1 MQTVLRFVGLPAA
14 GLTSPSEAV
23 RTPLPWRQLNGS
35 EPFAKLIPC
44 ATLRRLALF
53 FNRPNAELYRVM
65 NDTEH
70 GRGTADPLEP
80 PFPPF
85 DEASFFSKNMFHKCI
100 SGKWQA
106 RRNRADAAR
115 KHTAKHRNAAPTRAL
130 PAAMRRNHTQNT
142 RRSAPSLCVEPG
154 VLNVGVERSRHL
166 DSRKHFI
173 IIHERCKTPCARH
186 LEQQRKG

>member
-1 MQTVLRFVGLPAA
+1 VQTVLRFVGLPAA

-85 DEASFFSKNMFHKCI
+85 DEASFFSKNIVPQMFQWEVASATQQGRRCR
-100 SGKWQA
+100 QA
-106 RRNRADAAR
+106 RSQAPQRRTYTCPSRRHAP
-115 KHTAKHRNAAPTRAL
+115 KPHPEHTPISAIALCRTWGAKCW
-130 PAAMRRNHTQNT
+130 
-142 RRSAPSLCVEPG
+142 S
-154 VLNVGVERSRHL
+154 
-166 DSRKHFI
+166 
-173 IIHERCKTPCARH
+173 
-186 LEQQRKG
+186 